1 MLLSSRQQITVFWR
15 SEREDGLV
23 MKMDDA
29 AQRLLL
35 LVLSLLGFRKTES
48 STAPANNIVL
58 HHPSLHPFIIRLI
71 IRAQQ
76 ASKYNI
82 LTYILQSIRP
92 DHVYYTWCGLILC
105 STLVSTRFLT
115 LTLRACRQSK
125 TERFHS
131 RIHKKNQLIHR
142 LVVNLLKEVIGS
154 RRRIQNFKYLDLS
167 TTLLSKIDRVYA

>member
-1 MLLSSRQQITVFWR
+1 
-15 SEREDGLV
+15 

-58 HHPSLHPFIIRLI
+58 HHASLHPFIIRLI

-92 DHVYYTWCGLILC
+92 DHVYIIRD
-105 STLVSTRFLT
+105 V
-115 LTLRACRQSK
+115 A
-125 TERFHS
+125 
-131 RIHKKNQLIHR
+131 
-142 LVVNLLKEVIGS
+142 
-154 RRRIQNFKYLDLS
+154 
-167 TTLLSKIDRVYA
+167 